1 MCQKKPVNVT
11 SSTTF
16 VVDTRKLQSLE
27 DIKKDEFGIW
37 NYSGS
42 HPQAFRVSEE
52 DGTSLWI
59 EKCTTSATGSNVG
72 HIRRLHCTHPSNSN
86 FKRVICFLSGTS
98 FGEFHFNPLIK
109 ISHFGDADHNPH
121 HLCLV
126 SSPCRWTSHH
136 HWKVMEMQKRAN
148 LSTQHLAASQRGVF
162 D

>member
-11 SSTTF
+11 SSATF

-59 EKCTTSATGSNVG
+59 EKCTTGATGSNVV
-72 HIRRLHCTHPSNSN
+72 HIRRLHCTRPFQMSDMLPVGYVISRFSFQPTHRNFSLCRCRPQPTPSVSCLLPHAGGLHTIIGKSWKREREQTFSSN
-86 FKRVICFLSGTS
+86 V
-98 FGEFHFNPLIK
+98 
-109 ISHFGDADHNPH
+109 A
-121 HLCLV
+121 
-126 SSPCRWTSHH
+126 
-136 HWKVMEMQKRAN
+136 
-148 LSTQHLAASQRGVF
+148 
-162 D
+162 